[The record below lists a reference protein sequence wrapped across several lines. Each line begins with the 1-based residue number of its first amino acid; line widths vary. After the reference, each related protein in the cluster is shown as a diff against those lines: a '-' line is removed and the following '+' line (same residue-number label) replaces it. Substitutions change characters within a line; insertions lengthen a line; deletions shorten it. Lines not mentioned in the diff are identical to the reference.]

1 MTEKATESR
10 TGNPGR
16 LVSDFSS
23 LVTLPHTAFAL
34 PFALTAVVLASY
46 EIRLEFVSLV
56 LVVAAVILIVD
67 GWQAIQRSREVRP
80 PKPA

>member
-1 MTEKATESR
+1 MIVTTLAALLWVAYTSLFVKLPQAT
-10 TGNPGR
+10 
-16 LVSDFSS
+16 
-23 LVTLPHTAFAL
+23 TAQ
-34 PFALTAVVLASY
+34 AS
-46 EIRLEFVSLV
+46 IASAIIGIICVV